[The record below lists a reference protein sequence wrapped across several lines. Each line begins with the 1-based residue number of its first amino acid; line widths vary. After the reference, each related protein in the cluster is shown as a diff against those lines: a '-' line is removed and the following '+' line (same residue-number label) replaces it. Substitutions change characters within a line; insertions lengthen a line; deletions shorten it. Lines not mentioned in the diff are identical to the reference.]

1 MDDVVIVG
9 ASAAGLAAAE
19 SLRREGYAGRLHVVG
34 AEAHLPYDRPPLSK
48 RVLSGEWTADRTMIR
63 NSDALASLDANWIL
77 ETSAQGLDPD
87 SREVKLA
94 DGWALGYDGLVIATG
109 VSPRRLPSGHE
120 LTGVHTL
127 RTRDD
132 ADRLRAAL
140 LEGPRVVV
148 VGAGFLGAE
157 AAAVACQ
164 IGLEVTLV
172 APETA
177 PMGQQLGVLVG
188 SKLGELHAD
197 RGVRLHM
204 GTSVAELVADR
215 GRVVGVRLVDGS
227 RLDADLVLVAIG
239 SVPNTG
245 WLQGSGLGLS
255 DGVECDALCRA
266 APGVVAAGDV
276 ANWFHPGV
284 GRRIRVEHRM
294 NAAEQGHAA
303 ARTLLDLGSA
313 FAPVPYAW
321 SDQYDVT
328 LRMYGVLTPT
338 ARAELVAGDPG
349 AGRFAVAYRDDDSVV
364 AALTWNMPREAIAL
378 RQQVAEV
385 YDRRATGPS
394 AQIAAAPGSR

>member
-19 SLRREGYAGRLHVVG
+19 SLRREGYGGRLHVVG
-34 AEAHLPYDRPPLSK
+34 AETHLPYDRPPLSK
-48 RVLSGEWTADRTMIR
+48 RVLSGEWAGDRTLIR
-63 NSDALASLDANWIL
+63 DADALASLDANWIL
-77 ETSAQGLDPD
+77 GTSAQGLDLEA
-87 SREVKLA
+87 REVRLA

-157 AAAVACQ
+157 VAAVASQ
-164 IGLEVTLV
+164 IGLEVSLV
-172 APETA
+172 YPQSV
-177 PMGQQLGVLVG
+177 PMGQLGVLVG
-188 SKLGELHAD
+188 SALAELHAD
-197 RGVRLHM
+197 RGVRLHT

-215 GRVVGVRLVDGS
+215 GRVAGVRLVDGS

-276 ANWFHPGV
+276 ASWFHPGV
-284 GRRIRVEHRM
+284 GRRVRVEHRM

-303 ARTLLDLGSA
+303 ARTLLDLPSA

-321 SDQYDVT
+321 SDQ
-328 LRMYGVLTPT
+328 
-338 ARAELVAGDPG
+338 
-349 AGRFAVAYRDDDSVV
+349 
-364 AALTWNMPREAIAL
+364 
-378 RQQVAEV
+378 
-385 YDRRATGPS
+385 
-394 AQIAAAPGSR
+394 